1 FKKNITDGS
10 RCPVGNSGCA
20 AFCALRNELKFD
32 QNFLFNSAS
41 NLTRIIFRASAT
53 ILFQNEGLRYGNN
66 HSPSVHT
73 ISSIRR
79 QRVPMGAPGCDR
91 SKSFLAS
98 FLDSHVPQ
106 EAREEDLCR
115 FRHFPTFSFP
125 LSIGLHYTLP
135 GVFQRSLKLS
145 KMQQANSTNKPGES
159 CSTSTLVASTR
170 VVSYME
176 KHAT

>member
-10 RCPVGNSGCA
+10 RCLVGNSGCA
-20 AFCALRNELKFD
+20 AFCVLRNELKFN
-32 QNFLFNSAS
+32 QNFLFSSADGVRRS
-41 NLTRIIFRASAT
+41 SLTRIIFGASAT

-79 QRVPMGAPGCDR
+79 QRVPMGASGCDR

-98 FLDSHVPQ
+98 FLDSHGS
-106 EAREEDLCR
+106 AIIKSIFSLRAHLRLCISR
-115 FRHFPTFSFP
+115 SCD
-125 LSIGLHYTLP
+125 SIWYD
-135 GVFQRSLKLS
+135 GVAL
-145 KMQQANSTNKPGES
+145 
-159 CSTSTLVASTR
+159 TR